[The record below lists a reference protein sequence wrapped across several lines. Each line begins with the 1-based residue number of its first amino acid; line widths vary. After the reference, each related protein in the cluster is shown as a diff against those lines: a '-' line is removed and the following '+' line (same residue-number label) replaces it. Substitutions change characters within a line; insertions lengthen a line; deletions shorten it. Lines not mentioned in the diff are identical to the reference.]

1 SAARDP
7 RPADRAD
14 EGAGRTGEPPGA
26 AVDRG
31 RLRHLERSG
40 TGPPIDGERR
50 MTSVLIDDVKRA
62 AGEDE
67 IVAADL
73 GRVAGPVRALD
84 DAADTGEHAA
94 HGDHTARD
102 GSLARGVRRHQAA

>member
-31 RLRHLERSG
+31 RLRHLERG
-40 TGPPIDGERR
+40 GAGPPIYSERHPP
-50 MTSVLIDDVKRA
+50 TVDVDDVKRA
-62 AGEDE
+62 GGEHE
-67 IVAADL
+67 IVATDL
-73 GRVAGPVRALD
+73 ARVAGPVWALD
-84 DAADTGEHAA
+84 DAAAAGEHTA
-94 HGDHTARD
+94 HGNHTADDRAF
-102 GSLARGVRRHQAA
+102 AR